1 MYSSF
6 SASINLNVCHLQ
18 TPDIVIVN
26 KMEKTSI
33 IIDVAIPGNKRIIDK
48 EKKKIKMYQ
57 NLRRKIQ
64 RLWNLWNGYVLKL
77 LYQIINRFVVIYT
90 EL

>member
-1 MYSSF
+1 
-6 SASINLNVCHLQ
+6 
-18 TPDIVIVN
+18 
-26 KMEKTSI
+26 MEKTSI
-33 IIDVAIPGNKRIIDK
+33 IKDVAIPGNKRIIDK